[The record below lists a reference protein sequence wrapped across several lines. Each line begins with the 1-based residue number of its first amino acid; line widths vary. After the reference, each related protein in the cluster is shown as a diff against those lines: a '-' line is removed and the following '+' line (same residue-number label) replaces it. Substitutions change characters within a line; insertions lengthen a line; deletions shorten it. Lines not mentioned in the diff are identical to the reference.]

1 MRYFKYMNRW
11 EKSVLAGVSGL
22 LLAASAHAETT
33 ATRSYRSIVDR
44 NPFGLKDPVVQ
55 TNTVVDPLE
64 NQRVKVNL
72 TGITRIGN
80 TKQVHLM
87 IPPDGKNP
95 PRYLSLA
102 ENDKDGAIEV
112 LEINVE
118 KEMVR
123 IRNAGSEANLNFL
136 NDGLKTAAV
145 AAPAVPG
152 AAPGKPM
159 AMAPG
164 GAPPGGA
171 AAGPTIVN
179 RGGQVSSQPNQNL
192 ANPQGAQPGV
202 TDNNTSL
209 RTIPTRNVRTQP
221 TQQQQDQ
228 PQFQGNSEEVAA
240 QQAVAIEM
248 QRAANP
254 DIPMPPNPALNNGG
268 PPPVPG
274 QDQ

>member
-1 MRYFKYMNRW
+1 MRYFKSMNRW
-11 EKSVLAGVSGL
+11 EKSVWAGVSGL

-33 ATRSYRSIVDR
+33 TTRSYRSIVDR

-55 TNTVVDPLE
+55 TNTPTDTLE
-64 NQRVKVNL
+64 SQRVKVNL

-118 KEMVR
+118 KETVR

-152 AAPGKPM
+152 ATPGKPM

-171 AAGPTIVN
+171 GSGPTIVN
-179 RGGQVSSQPNQNL
+179 RGGQVSSQPNQNF
-192 ANPQGAQPGV
+192 ANPLGAQPGV
-202 TDNNTSL
+202 MDNNNTSL

-221 TQQQQDQ
+221 NPAPEQVNYPDQ
-228 PQFQGNSEEVAA
+228 GENIAA
-240 QQAVAIEM
+240 QQAINMEI
-248 QRAANP
+248 QRNQPTP
-254 DIPMPPNPALNNGG
+254 DNVPLPPT
-268 PPPVPG
+268 PG
-274 QDQ
+274 LDGE